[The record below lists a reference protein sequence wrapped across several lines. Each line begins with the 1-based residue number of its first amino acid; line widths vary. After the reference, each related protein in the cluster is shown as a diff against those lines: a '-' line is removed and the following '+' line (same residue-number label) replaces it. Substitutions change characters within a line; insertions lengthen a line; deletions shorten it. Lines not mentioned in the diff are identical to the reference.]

1 MKRIAI
7 IDDEYDARESLRM
20 LITSLCPDVEIC
32 GEADSVAEGYAMIRQ
47 TNPEGVLLDISL
59 EDGTGF
65 DLLDKFP
72 QTTFQV
78 IFTTAHDEF
87 ALKAFRYHAL
97 DYLLKPINPVD
108 LAQSIDRVK
117 NKPPEDFSTR
127 ISNLLESTRTGEL
140 RKLTLTSQEGMIF
153 LRLDQIA
160 HLESEGSYTT
170 FYLLNQERHVVSR
183 PLKEFEDILPT
194 NEFFK
199 LHQSHLVNL
208 SLVKK
213 VLREEGGYALME
225 NGCKVPIARRRKE
238 EFLEVMRQRFQRY
251 IRD

>member
-7 IDDEYDARESLRM
+7 IDDEYDARESLKM
-20 LITSLCPDVEIC
+20 LIGTLCPDVEIC
-32 GEADSVAEGYAMIRQ
+32 GEADSVRQGYAMIRQ
-47 TNPEGVLLDISL
+47 TNPEGVLLDISM

-72 QTTFQV
+72 KTTFQV
-78 IFTTAHDEF
+78 IFTTAHDDF

-117 NKPPEDFSTR
+117 NTLPEDFSTR

-183 PLKEFEDILPT
+183 PMKEFEDILPP

-238 EFLEVMRQRFQRY
+238 EFLEVMRQRFHHY
-251 IRD
+251 